1 MRKQYAPHEPEEA
14 VLSVE
19 DAFRDAELSAARWQ
33 GILREQRVQQVLIE
47 LPEPMYLTLE
57 ELARR
62 QNRTVPRII
71 EQVIAELLVT
81 FVPSV
86 GAAGG

>member
-33 GILREQRVQQVLIE
+33 GIVREQRMQQVLIE